1 MSLEER
7 VAHPGD
13 RKVIA
18 EAGVAAIAE
27 HVGSLG
33 GLKGSAI
40 KAGYATISKA
50 KPNLVRNNLMV
61 MLPKM
66 APKIDP
72 HYDAAVASGDVDG
85 YFALRADVVANDLLE
100 VTDERAAEANNATAV
115 KVYNKLRP
123 SAQAQVVEAMP
134 TIVKFIQ
141 DNN

>member
-7 VAHPGD
+7 VALPRD

-18 EAGVAAIAE
+18 EAGAAAIAA
-27 HVGSLG
+27 HVGALG
-33 GLKGSAI
+33 GLKGTAI
-40 KAGYATISKA
+40 KAGYATVNKA
-50 KPNLVRNNLMV
+50 KPNLVHENLMR

-85 YFALRADVVANDLLE
+85 YFVLRADVVANDLLE
-100 VTDERAAEANNATAV
+100 VTDERAAEANNAAAV